1 METDGKLRQAIKT
14 YIDTFHEV
22 KGLVELITELPIMQE
37 EGLLQY
43 GNNRVL
49 QSWRLT
55 TKDIESL
62 YHKLTHSTLVED
74 INNGIVEDFPD
85 EETISRRM
93 KHLKFSLNQA
103 DIFRI
108 GDIDLAF
115 GNNIPTTKILSE
127 IMDYAEAYDYI
138 NTVWGIFR
146 EWNLI
151 VDCLNKVVSEIERE
165 FLTPQPDTSTE
176 QEQTIKLH
184 SSLLDDEEI
193 KEVFN
198 AFVEKG
204 YMVLVDNYY
213 HWNKSSHLLA
223 YFCEKVSF
231 YFLNSTKTYDGKNAT
246 EWKKFEGLF
255 EIEIKG
261 KLEYPNNDRLR
272 AYKNNWYRGKDRKTT
287 QFLPNGY
294 KGVEDILADLH

>member
-14 YIDTFHEV
+14 YIGTFHEV

-37 EGLLQY
+37 EGLLRY

-108 GDIDLAF
+108 EDIDLAF
-115 GNNIPTTKILSE
+115 GDNIPTTKILSE

-151 VDCLNKVVSEIERE
+151 VGCLNKFVSEIESE
-165 FLTPQPDTSTE
+165 FLNPLPDTPTE
-176 QEQTIKLH
+176 QEQTVSKL
-184 SSLLDDEEI
+184 LPELDTPKAHIIWSKAKHNGWINEDYSFNGTTYQRALAAECMADALKLKYKWKPFEVLWNCKHLAQTRRES
-193 KEVFN
+193 KERFGK
-198 AFVEKG
+198 VERDK
-204 YMVLVDNYY
+204 
-213 HWNKSSHLLA
+213 
-223 YFCEKVSF
+223 
-231 YFLNSTKTYDGKNAT
+231 
-246 EWKKFEGLF
+246 
-255 EIEIKG
+255 EIEASFS
-261 KLEYPNNDRLR
+261 L
-272 AYKNNWYRGKDRKTT
+272 
-287 QFLPNGY
+287 
-294 KGVEDILADLH
+294 